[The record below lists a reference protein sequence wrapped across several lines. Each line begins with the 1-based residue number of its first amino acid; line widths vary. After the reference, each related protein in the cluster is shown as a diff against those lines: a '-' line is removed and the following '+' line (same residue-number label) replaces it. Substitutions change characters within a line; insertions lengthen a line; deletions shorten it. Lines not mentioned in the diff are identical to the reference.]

1 MQHFPVLLNE
11 SLEYLNVVPG
21 GVYVDCTCGLGGHTL
36 ALARRLSA
44 GRVIAL
50 DRDADSLEIARR
62 NAAECADR
70 IVFRQSPFSKIEAT
84 LAALDVMPVDGILA
98 DLGVS
103 LYQLTDPQRGFSLQ
117 SAGPLDMRMDRSQEL
132 TAADL
137 VNRCSERELSD
148 LFFHLGEERRA
159 GRVARAILRARP
171 IRDTRHLAEVV
182 SSAVPRQGKLHPATL
197 VFQALR
203 MAVNAE
209 PEELD
214 ALLDAAPRCL
224 KPGGRLVVIAFQ
236 SLDDRKVKL
245 KFRELGK
252 QGRARIL
259 TKHVVKPGEE
269 ETRQNPPSRSAVLRA
284 VEISGENLR

>member
-1 MQHFPVLLNE
+1 MQHFPVLLKE
-11 SLEYLNVVPG
+11 SLEYLNLRPD
-21 GVYVDCTCGLGGHTL
+21 GVYVDCTCGLGGHTG
-36 ALARRLSA
+36 ALARRLTS
-44 GRVIAL
+44 GRLIAL
-50 DRDADSLEIARR
+50 DRDSDSLEIART
-62 NAAECADR
+62 NTLDCADR
-70 IVFRQSPFSKIEAT
+70 ITFRQASFSQLETT
-84 LAALDVMPVDGILA
+84 LSSLGVLPVDGILA

-103 LYQLTDPQRGFSLQ
+103 LYQLTDAQRGFSLQ
-117 SAGPLDMRMDRSQEL
+117 QNGPLDMRMDRSQEL

-203 MAVNAE
+203 MAVNEE
-209 PEELD
+209 PAELD
-214 ALLDAAPRCL
+214 ALLDAAPRCI
-224 KPGGRLVVIAFQ
+224 KPGGRFVVIAFQ

-245 KFRELGK
+245 SFRELGK

-284 VEISGENLR
+284 AEISGENLR

>member
-1 MQHFPVLLNE
+1 MQHFPVLLKE
-11 SLEYLNVVPG
+11 SLEYLNLRPD
-21 GVYVDCTCGLGGHTL
+21 GVYVDCTCGLGGHTG
-36 ALARRLSA
+36 ALARRLTS
-44 GRVIAL
+44 GRLIAL
-50 DRDADSLEIARR
+50 DRDSDSLEIART
-62 NAAECADR
+62 NTLDCADR
-70 IVFRQSPFSKIEAT
+70 ITFRQASFSQLEVT
-84 LAALDVMPVDGILA
+84 LSSLGVLPVDGILA

-103 LYQLTDPQRGFSLQ
+103 LYQLTDAQRGFSLQ
-117 SAGPLDMRMDRSQEL
+117 QNGPLDMRMDRSQEL

-171 IRDTRHLAEVV
+171 IRDTRHLADVV
-182 SSAVPRQGKLHPATL
+182 STAVPRQGKLHPATL

-203 MAVNAE
+203 MAVNEE
-209 PEELD
+209 PAELD
-214 ALLDAAPRCL
+214 ALLDAAPRCI

-245 KFRELGK
+245 SFRELGK

-284 VEISGENLR
+284 AEISGEN

>member
-1 MQHFPVLLNE
+1 MQHFPVLLKE
-11 SLEYLNVVPG
+11 SLEYLNLRPD
-21 GVYVDCTCGLGGHTL
+21 GVYVDCTSGLGGHTG
-36 ALARRLSA
+36 ALARRLTS
-44 GRVIAL
+44 GRLIAL
-50 DRDADSLEIARR
+50 DRDSDSLEIART
-62 NAAECADR
+62 NTLDCADR
-70 IVFRQSPFSKIEAT
+70 ITFRQASFSQLET
-84 LAALDVMPVDGILA
+84 MLASLGVLLVDGILA

-103 LYQLTDPQRGFSLQ
+103 LYQLTDAQRGFSLQ
-117 SAGPLDMRMDRSQEL
+117 RNGPLDMRMDRSQEL

-203 MAVNAE
+203 MAVNEE
-209 PEELD
+209 PAELD
-214 ALLDAAPRCL
+214 ALLEAAPRCI

-245 KFRELGK
+245 RFRELGK

-284 VEISGENLR
+284 AEISGENLR